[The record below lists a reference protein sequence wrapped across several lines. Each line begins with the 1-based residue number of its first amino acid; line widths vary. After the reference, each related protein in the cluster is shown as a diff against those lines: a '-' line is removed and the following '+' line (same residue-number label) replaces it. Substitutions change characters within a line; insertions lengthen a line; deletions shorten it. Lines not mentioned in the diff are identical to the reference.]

1 MKRESFL
8 VSSLFAALWLAAPVG
23 AQMAGSP
30 GGQMGPTGPS
40 AGQRQPNSP
49 VTRPDIYGNN
59 PASAT
64 NYNDDKRFAK
74 GAELAAMTDLEMAK
88 LAQQKAS
95 SDAVRQYAA
104 KMMGEGSKTSDDLKQ
119 AAEKSSIAVPDSLD
133 SKHSERVDKLSKLSG
148 PEFDR
153 AYLKD
158 QVKDQEAEVREFQRE
173 ADNGADQNMKQFA
186 SKNLAAVQQR
196 LDAVKELNKSGAM

>member
-8 VSSLFAALWLAAPVG
+8 VGSLVVALWLAAPVS
-23 AQMAGSP
+23 AQMGGSP
-30 GGQMGPTGPS
+30 GGQMGTPVPS

-59 PASAT
+59 PTSAT
-64 NYNDDKRFAK
+64 NHNDDKRFAK

-104 KMMGEGSKTSDDLKQ
+104 KIVDEGSKASDDLKQ

-173 ADNGADQNMKQFA
+173 ADSGADQNMKQFA
-186 SKNLAAVQQR
+186 SKNLAAVQKR
-196 LDAVKELNKSGAM
+196 LDAAKELNKNGAM